1 MTGRRLAIILGVIMI
16 LGAAYGTHVI
26 QREKHRAAGRR
37 AVLHDHLATMRKAI
51 DNFYAAEKRYPKSL
65 QELVPKY
72 IRTIPKDPITGS
84 DTTWRVTTE
93 ETVQPNND
101 FVSGAA
107 APKTEKYIVDVHSGA
122 SGKDANGVR
131 FADY

>member
-1 MTGRRLAIILGVIMI
+1 MSTQTLTTVLFLAVVALTVGITVWASRQTS
-16 LGAAYGTHVI
+16 GAADY
-26 QREKHRAAGRR
+26 
-37 AVLHDHLATMRKAI
+37 
-51 DNFYAAEKRYPKSL
+51 YAAEKRYPKSL

-107 APKTEKYIVDVHSGA
+107 APNTEKYIVDVHSGA